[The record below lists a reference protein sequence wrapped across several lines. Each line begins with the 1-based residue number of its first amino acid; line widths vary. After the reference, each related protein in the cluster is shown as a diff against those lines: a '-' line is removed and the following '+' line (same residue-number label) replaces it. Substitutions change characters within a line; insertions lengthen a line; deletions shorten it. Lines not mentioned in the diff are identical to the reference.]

1 VRYEPGSAVVD
12 LAFRVDR
19 PGVAGYFHTTS
30 TMRWERGDWKL
41 VLAQDGVPFDSTQA
55 IASVDGYV
63 PWSGV

>member
-1 VRYEPGSAVVD
+1 MVD

-19 PGVAGYFHTTS
+19 SGTTGYFHTTS

-41 VLAQDGVPFDSTQA
+41 VLSQNGIPFDSTQQ
-55 IASVDGYV
+55 IPNLNGYV